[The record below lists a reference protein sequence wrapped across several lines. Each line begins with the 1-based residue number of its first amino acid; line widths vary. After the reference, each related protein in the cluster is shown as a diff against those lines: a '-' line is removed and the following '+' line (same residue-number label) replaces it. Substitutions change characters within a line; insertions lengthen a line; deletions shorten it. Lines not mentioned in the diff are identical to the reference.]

1 MAESHRIALLAPDAP
16 TFGHSARGPGAFVFR
31 MALSLLAL
39 GHRPEVFIPSK
50 RAVVVTEQGVPVH
63 HVRPRSTLGT
73 KWIQLTHPKTGARS
87 LEQTVL
93 ALRHATGISTAV
105 REAGRAGA
113 FRFIHAPEW
122 GMLARFLPPTPACP
136 LVIRCSHDRE
146 LWRTQEEREFSAD
159 LRRLH
164 QLELQVIRGATKAY
178 APSRMLAE
186 HYRQRHGIN
195 LGVVRPAFVMDCEP
209 ASTPPADLPAR
220 YLLHYG
226 SLGTRKGTDRVLE
239 AARLARQSEPA
250 FTVLLAGHEKPQ
262 GFLAARG
269 APDDGI
275 RWLGELSRA
284 DLYAVLQRAIATVL
298 PSRADNLPNSAIES
312 LHFGVGVIAMRE
324 ASLDELVEPGLSGEL
339 LAPDDI
345 AGLAAA
351 MLQAWRG
358 TASWLGTGF
367 RKPSILAELEPA
379 TAARNLLHFVLGS
392 HTGT

>member
-31 MALSLLAL
+31 MALSLRAL
-39 GHRPEVFIPSK
+39 GHRPEVFVPSK
-50 RAVVVTEQGVPVH
+50 KQLVVTEREIPVH

-93 ALRHATGISTAV
+93 ALRHATGIAAAV
-105 REAGRAGA
+105 KEAARADA
-113 FRFIHAPEW
+113 FRFIHAPEY
-122 GMLARFLPPTPACP
+122 GMLARFLPATPACP

-146 LWRTQEEREFSAD
+146 LWRTQEDREFGAD
-159 LRRLH
+159 LRRLQ
-164 QLELQVIRGATKAY
+164 QLELEVIRGATKAY

-186 HYRQRHGIN
+186 HYRQRHGIA

-209 ASTPPADLPAR
+209 SPKPPAGLPAR

-226 SLGTRKGTDRVLE
+226 SLGTRKGTDRVIE
-239 AARLARQSEPA
+239 AARLARQSAPD

-269 APDDGI
+269 APDEGV

-284 DLYAVLQRAIATVL
+284 DVYAVLQRAIATVL

-324 ASLDELVEPGLSGEL
+324 ASLDELVEPGQSGEL

-345 AGLAAA
+345 SGLAAA

-358 TASWLGTGF
+358 DSPWLGAGF
-367 RKPSILAELEPA
+367 RKPAILAELEPE
-379 TAARNLLHFVLGS
+379 TAARNLLRFVLG
-392 HTGT
+392 